1 MKNKIIVTKRRY
13 GFLRTL
19 LLTAL
24 LSVEYFAVIG
34 AGKEIYTSQFLF
46 SYLGYIAFI
55 VLFLG
60 SSHSRGV
67 YLKYET
73 ELSLVFK
80 CVALDIIVGF
90 FLSAIPVFDGKN
102 LWLDILM
109 LIFVNV
115 ITLVVLSVVMN
126 MISRKLH
133 PKGSR
138 RLYIYADA
146 QADAAQEVSEKADSE
161 KTASEK
167 TDLEKAD
174 ACCRWISADGS
185 LSELFREIDCYD
197 EIYLKGVERTK
208 KSELLKYCFEHSK
221 IVYMTIEFGDILMK
235 SAGIAKD
242 ADTPVYYSTNFGIGG
257 ASGMIKRICDVV
269 LSVIGLIVCSPFM
282 ALTALA
288 IKIED
293 GKNIVYRQTRCTKD
307 MKEFTIYKFRSMVA
321 DSEKDGEVLATKG
334 DERITKVGNV
344 IRAIKFDEILQL
356 VNVIKGDMSIVGP
369 RPERPG
375 RIADAIR
382 ENPEFALRTKVK
394 AGITGYAQV
403 HGYYSTSYRDKL
415 MWDLLYIENYSLLLD
430 MKILVMTA
438 IAIITGEVRKQ

>member
-24 LSVEYFAVIG
+24 LSVEYFAVMG
-34 AGKEIYTSQFLF
+34 AGREIYASQFLF
-46 SYLGYIAFI
+46 SYLGYITFI
-55 VLFLG
+55 VLSLG

-80 CVALDIIVGF
+80 CVVLDITVGF
-90 FLSAIPVFDGKN
+90 FLSAIPVFDGKS

-109 LIFVNV
+109 LIFVNAV
-115 ITLVVLSVVMN
+115 TLVALSVVMN
-126 MISRKLH
+126 MVSRKLH

-138 RLYIYADA
+138 RLYIYGDE
-146 QADAAQEVSEKADSE
+146 QADAAPEASQGTSQEVD
-161 KTASEK
+161 TGW
-167 TDLEKAD
+167 
-174 ACCRWISADGS
+174 RWISDCCS
-185 LSELFREIDCYD
+185 LPELFQEIDGYD

-221 IVYMTIEFGDILMK
+221 IVYMTMEFGDILMK

-293 GKNIVYRQTRCTKD
+293 GKNVVYRQTRCTKD

-334 DERITKVGNV
+334 DERITKVGSV

-438 IAIITGEVRKQ
+438 IAIITGDVRK

>member
-46 SYLGYIAFI
+46 SYLGYITFI
-55 VLFLG
+55 VLSLG

-80 CVALDIIVGF
+80 CVVLDIIVGF
-90 FLSAIPVFDGKN
+90 FLSAIPVFDRKS
-102 LWLDILM
+102 LWLDILV

-146 QADAAQEVSEKADSE
+146 QEEAVPKASQEAD
-161 KTASEK
+161 TN
-167 TDLEKAD
+167 
-174 ACCRWISADGS
+174 CRWISDRCS
-185 LSELFREIDCYD
+185 LPELFQEIDGYD
-197 EIYLKGVERTK
+197 EIYLKGVDRTK
-208 KSELLKYCFEHSK
+208 KSELLKYCFECSK

-269 LSVIGLIVCSPFM
+269 LSGIGLIVCSPFM

-293 GKNIVYRQTRCTKD
+293 GKNVIYRQTRCTKD
-307 MKEFTIYKFRSMVA
+307 MKEFTIYKFRSMIA

-334 DERITKVGNV
+334 DERITKVGRV

-375 RIADAIR
+375 RIADAVK

-403 HGYYSTSYRDKL
+403 HGYYNTSYRDKL

-438 IAIITGEVRKQ
+438 IAIITGEVKE